1 MAARKILGST
11 FHNLEKFERVLF
23 FILIH
28 FVNSFSFME
37 LSVSSDVMSSLT
49 CLAYGSKETF

>member
-11 FHNLEKFERVLF
+11 FYNLEKFERVLF

-28 FVNSFSFME
+28 FDNSLSFME
-37 LSVSSDVMSSLT
+37 LSVSSHVMSSLT
-49 CLAYGSKETF
+49 CLAYSSKETF